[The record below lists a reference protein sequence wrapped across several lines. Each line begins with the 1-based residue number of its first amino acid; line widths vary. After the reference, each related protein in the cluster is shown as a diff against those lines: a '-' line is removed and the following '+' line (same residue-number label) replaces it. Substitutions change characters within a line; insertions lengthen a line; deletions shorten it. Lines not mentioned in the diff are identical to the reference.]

1 MRNIIVSIHTRR
13 GAGAYLDIT
22 YEIKDIKDLMV
33 VDEKDESE
41 LEEVYYKLWEDDRL

>member
-1 MRNIIVSIHTRR
+1 MRHIIVSIHTTK
-13 GAGAYLDIT
+13 GARAYMDMT
-22 YEIKDIKDLMV
+22 YVIKEIKDLMV